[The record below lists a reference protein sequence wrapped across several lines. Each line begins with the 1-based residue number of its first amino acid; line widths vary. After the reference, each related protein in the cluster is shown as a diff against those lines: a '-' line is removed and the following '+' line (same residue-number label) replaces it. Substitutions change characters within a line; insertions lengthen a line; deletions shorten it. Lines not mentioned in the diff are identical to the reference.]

1 VSTTIGDGQPQSAAP
16 EQSDAGAAASRTG
29 SSQDTQAEA
38 RAAYVA
44 AALHDVERERVR
56 LRDQLETRRAELNRV
71 STELRSLSRE
81 LHLGRRKLSTL
92 EAEAVEQRARFERDY
107 DELLELPGVRKVET
121 VGSMIRVLTEPVVIE
136 NEGRR
141 YRIGEFAIELGLDF
155 GVRIVNLNNTSW
167 ATGWDHPHVQGG
179 YPCLG
184 NLKEGVELLLGEFQL
199 VPLVS
204 LLLQFLESYDRVS
217 AYGPITL
224 WKREDA

>member
-1 VSTTIGDGQPQSAAP
+1 VSTTLGDGQPVPASPKPATTSAAAD
-16 EQSDAGAAASRTG
+16 E
-29 SSQDTQAEA
+29 TQADP

-44 AALHDVERERVR
+44 ACLHDVERERVR
-56 LRDQLETRRAELNRV
+56 LRDQLETRRTELNRV
-71 STELRSLSRE
+71 STELRNLSRE
-81 LHLGRRKLSTL
+81 LHLGRRKLATL
-92 EAEAVEQRARFERDY
+92 ESEAVEQRARFERDY
-107 DELLELPGVRKVET
+107 EELLELPGVRRVEA
-121 VGSMIRVLTEPVVIE
+121 VGSMIRVLTEPVFIE
-136 NEGRR
+136 NEGQR

-184 NLKEGVELLLGEFQL
+184 NLKEGVEMLLGEFQL